1 MVPGSPPSQPTSVNS
16 MELYM
21 TSSKI
26 SAAAVFP
33 ALSVKDTDNNE
44 VFLGQRQSNTGW
56 KMVVVYR
63 GKHCPICTKYLNQLE
78 DYKQRLADI
87 DVELVAVSADSAE
100 QLKEHQQKLSVT
112 YPLYHGL
119 NVEQMRGL
127 GLYIS
132 EPRSEQETDH
142 PFAEPALFVIN
153 SEGRIQIVDIANAPF
168 SRPAPETLVSGLEFI
183 RDPNNDYPIR
193 GTYV

>member
-1 MVPGSPPSQPTSVNS
+1 
-16 MELYM
+16 M

-33 ALSVKDTDNNE
+33 ALTVKDTDNNE
-44 VFLGQRQSNTGW
+44 VFLGQRNSDSGW
-56 KMVVVYR
+56 KMVVIYR

-100 QLKEHQQKLSVT
+100 QLQEHQQKLAVS

-183 RDPNNDYPIR
+183 RDPANDYPIR
-193 GTYV
+193 GTYA

>member
-1 MVPGSPPSQPTSVNS
+1 MVPGSPPYQPTSVNS

-100 QLKEHQQKLSVT
+100 QLQEHQQKLSVT

>member
-33 ALSVKDTDNNE
+33 ALTVKDTDNNE
-44 VFLGQRQSNTGW
+44 VFLGQRNSDSGW
-56 KMVVVYR
+56 KMVVIYR

-100 QLKEHQQKLSVT
+100 QLQEHQQKLAVS

-183 RDPNNDYPIR
+183 RDPANDYPIR
-193 GTYV
+193 GTYA

>member
-100 QLKEHQQKLSVT
+100 QLQEHQQKLSVT